1 MSHYFWCFCFS
12 NTLALT
18 FTECFH
24 AVCMTVRCLTW
35 SSEEERQ
42 QAARV
47 EGGLRKL
54 FGPKFRVACKQRSR
68 YGLRVSITTIA
79 LLQSMYIKSTVFLYI
94 SNHALII
101 FPVVLS
107 LDHHLSPPYFF
118 SWGEVICSWK
128 KYFHGNFSLEYLSKH
143 FKIPNKATF
152 HFHGNWNLWKSIFH
166 GTKLKGGFDEIFFP
180 WTDDFTLSFVTN
192 LLELLLIEMATF
204 FGPRLFYLP
213 SL

>member
-79 LLQSMYIKSTVFLYI
+79 LLQSIYIKSTVFFVHFKSCSDYFSCCFI
-94 SNHALII
+94 SRPSSVTALLFFLRWSHLLMEKI
-101 FPVVLS
+101 FPWQ
-107 LDHHLSPPYFF
+107 FF
-118 SWGEVICSWK
+118 TRIFVET
-128 KYFHGNFSLEYLSKH
+128 FQNSK
-143 FKIPNKATF
+143 
-152 HFHGNWNLWKSIFH
+152 
-166 GTKLKGGFDEIFFP
+166 
-180 WTDDFTLSFVTN
+180 
-192 LLELLLIEMATF
+192 
-204 FGPRLFYLP
+204 
-213 SL
+213 

>member
-79 LLQSMYIKSTVFLYI
+79 LLQSMYIKSTVFFVHFKSCSDYFSCCFI
-94 SNHALII
+94 SRPSSVTAL
-101 FPVVLS
+101 L
-107 LDHHLSPPYFF
+107 F
-118 SWGEVICSWK
+118 SWGEVICSWE
-128 KYFHGNFSLEYLSKH
+128 N
-143 FKIPNKATF
+143 I
-152 HFHGNWNLWKSIFH
+152 
-166 GTKLKGGFDEIFFP
+166 FP
-180 WTDDFTLSFVTN
+180 WQFSTSILD
-192 LLELLLIEMATF
+192 ETF
-204 FGPRLFYLP
+204 QKKWEWKTKTIGK
-213 SL
+213 